1 MAYIFYNPNPSG
13 QRNGDCVIR
22 AIAKAT
28 NQEWEKVY
36 IDLVLEGFLMYD
48 LPSSNRV
55 WKAYLERK
63 GFKRYFLPDT
73 CPDCYTIQQFCKDY
87 PNGTYILATG
97 SHAVCVIDS
106 NYYDLWD
113 SGDEIPMYYFKREN
127 DI

>member
-1 MAYIFYNPNPSG
+1 MAYIYYNPNPSG

-55 WKAYLERK
+55 WKNYLERH
-63 GFKRYFLPDT
+63 GFKKHFLPDT
-73 CPDCYTIQQFCKDY
+73 CPDCYTVQQFCIDY
-87 PNGTYILATG
+87 PVGTYILATG
-97 SHAVCVIDS
+97 SHAVTVVDS
-106 NYYDLWD
+106 NYYDVWN
-113 SGDEIPMYYFKREN
+113 SGDEIPIYYFEKEN
-127 DI
+127 